1 MNEIL
6 DSSTNKKIL
15 TSNKR
20 FDTQKI
26 NWHLTIVDVNF
37 SKINA

>member
-6 DSSTNKKIL
+6 DNSTNKKL
-15 TSNKR
+15 LSSNKR

-26 NWHLTIVDVNF
+26 NWH
-37 SKINA
+37 INLIIKNNYHCKD